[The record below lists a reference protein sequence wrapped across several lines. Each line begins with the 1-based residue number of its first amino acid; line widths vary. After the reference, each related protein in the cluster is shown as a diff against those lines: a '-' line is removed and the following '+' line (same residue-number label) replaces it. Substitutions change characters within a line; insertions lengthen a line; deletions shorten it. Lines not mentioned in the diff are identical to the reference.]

1 MKLTIKILTLAA
13 IAAVFATPALAQAK
27 ECNDENKAAW
37 YNTFLTNFKG
47 DPPQQKIAY
56 DAAKLYLTTCPE
68 DPEDKVA
75 AYMKNKFVTPYEA
88 MKAGTMVKEQFEA
101 AFKQKNYADQIRLG
115 KQIVATEPDSPAIYI
130 IMGVAGLGD
139 PAVLPDAAQYAKK
152 AIELIE
158 SGKPFA
164 PYESK
169 DKALAALNYTIAK
182 SLLKTKPADA
192 IPYLLKA
199 ARYESDLKKSPLLYL
214 DLAAA
219 YNEGPRAKQSEAYKQ
234 FLDKPESPESKL
246 ALANINQII
255 DRQIDA
261 LARAAALATNAADK
275 KNVMDVLTE
284 TYKDRNKSE
293 AGLNELVAGVL
304 AKPLPDVPTPL
315 TSLPTTPS
323 TSTPA
328 TGGSP
333 GTNGAQPGTTG
344 GVKTAGTTTG
354 TQTGSAKPA
363 ATPTPG
369 KPKPPRLN
377 HRRV

>member
-75 AYMKNKFVTPYEA
+75 AYMKNKFVVPYEA
-88 MKAGTMVKEQFEA
+88 MTAGATVKKQFED
-101 AFKQKNYADQIRLG
+101 AFKQKNYAEQLKLG

-130 IMGVAGLGD
+130 IMGVAGLSD
-139 PAVLPDAAQYAKK
+139 PSLLGESSQHAKK
-152 AIELIE
+152 AIEMIE
-158 SGKPFA
+158 AGKPFA

-169 DKALAALNYTIAK
+169 DKALAALNYVLAK
-182 SLLKTKPADA
+182 ANLKSAPADA

-199 ARYESDLKKSPLLYL
+199 ARYESDLKKTAQLYL
-214 DLAAA
+214 DLATA
-219 YNEGPRAKQSEAYKQ
+219 YQDGPRAKQSEAYKQ

-261 LARAAALATNAADK
+261 LARAAALATVAADK
-275 KNVMDVLTE
+275 KSVMDVLTE
-284 TYKDRNKSE
+284 TYKDRNKSD

-304 AKPLPDVPTPL
+304 SKPLPDVPTPL
-315 TSLPTTPS
+315 TSLPTPPA
-323 TSTPA
+323 STPG
-328 TGGSP
+328 TSGSP
-333 GTNGAQPGTTG
+333 GTNGGTQTGATG

-377 HRRV
+377 HRRG

>member
-75 AYMKNKFVTPYEA
+75 AYMKNKFVVPYEA
-88 MKAGTMVKEQFEA
+88 MTAGATVKKQFED
-101 AFKQKNYADQIRLG
+101 AFKQKNYAEQLKLG

-130 IMGVAGLGD
+130 IMGVAGLSD
-139 PAVLPDAAQYAKK
+139 PSLLGESSQHAKK
-152 AIELIE
+152 AIEMIE
-158 SGKPFA
+158 AGKPFA

-169 DKALAALNYTIAK
+169 DKALAALNYVLAK
-182 SLLKTKPADA
+182 ANLKSAPADA

-199 ARYESDLKKSPLLYL
+199 ARYESDLKKTAQLYL
-214 DLAAA
+214 DLATA
-219 YNEGPRAKQSEAYKQ
+219 YQDGPRAKQSEAYKQ

-261 LARAAALATNAADK
+261 LARAAALATVAADK
-275 KNVMDVLTE
+275 KSVMDVLTE
-284 TYKDRNKSE
+284 TYKDRNKSD

-304 AKPLPDVPTPL
+304 SKPLPDVPTPL
-315 TSLPTTPS
+315 TSLPTPPS
-323 TSTPA
+323 STPG
-328 TGGSP
+328 TSGSP
-333 GTNGAQPGTTG
+333 GTNGGTQTGATG
-344 GVKTAGTTTG
+344 GIKTAGTTTG
-354 TQTGSAKPA
+354 TQTGAKPA

-377 HRRV
+377 HRRG